1 MKRKLLSLICIMF
14 VSFGFAQTQTIT
26 IPWDYFSVPAGDPF
40 FNDGPMFDTNITIE
54 VGDTVVWEWE
64 PNAMHHNIK
73 SVAGST
79 ETFGTPGDENA
90 TFNAPYSYSY
100 TFTQVGTNDFVCQ
113 PHQTFMYG
121 SVTVVP
127 EGTLSTGTFDKVDFK
142 IAPNPAKKKLNITL
156 PNAQQNAS
164 VEVFDVLGKRV
175 YAGEINTLKKTIDV
189 SEWNKGLYLVR
200 ITSDNGSQT
209 KRLIKQ

>member
-1 MKRKLLSLICIMF
+1 MKTKLLSLICIIF

-26 IPWDYFSVPAGDPF
+26 VPWDFFSVPADSPDFG
-40 FNDGPMFDTNITIE
+40 NGPMFDTNFTIE
-54 VGDTVVWEWE
+54 VGDTVRWEWLS
-64 PNAMHHNIK
+64 NGHNVK
-73 SVAGST
+73 SVPGAA
-79 ETFGTPGDENA
+79 ETFGTPGGDFD
-90 TFNAPYSYSY
+90 TFPAPFIYEY
-100 TFTQVGTNDFVCQ
+100 TFTQVGVNGFVCK
-113 PHQTFMYG
+113 PHEFFMYG
-121 SVTVVP
+121 TVTVVP